1 MNKFF
6 TDKMSQLS
14 RQIGNFARTAC
25 ILEVTTE
32 KPGNVTPTHDF
43 TDTKFEN
50 FVFGSMLI
58 GDVVEKAF
66 INGEQE
72 NFRIGKRIYDFVRQS
87 KTDNKTNTHFG
98 IALLFIVLATA
109 LGTMLKKQNVKKFKN
124 FDELK
129 DAIDYVMKKTE
140 SNDSVYL
147 HKAINLANVR
157 VSENVDKFDVR
168 ARNFAALVRKENVKF
183 YDLLK
188 ICSDKDLIAKELT
201 TKMDISFRY
210 LVFLKNFSG
219 VSREISRKKILFLYL
234 NLLSKEPDTLIVK
247 KYGINK
253 AKEVSKMAKEVIA
266 KNLAI
271 EKFSDYMYKNNINP
285 GSTADITANVV
296 FLCLL
301 KKFIN
306 L

>member
-1 MNKFF
+1 
-6 TDKMSQLS
+6 MSKLS

-58 GDVVEKAF
+58 GDAVEKAF
-66 INGEQE
+66 INGYQE
-72 NFRIGKRIYDFVRQS
+72 NFRIGKQIYDFVRQS
-87 KTDNKTNTHFG
+87 KTNNKTNTHFG
-98 IALLFIVLATA
+98 IALLFIPLATA
-109 LGTMLKKQNVKKFKN
+109 LGTMIKNKKKFKN

-140 SNDSVYL
+140 SNDSIYI
-147 HKAINLANVR
+147 HKAIKTANVR
-157 VSENVDKFDVR
+157 VSENADKFDVLS
-168 ARNFAALVRKENVKF
+168 RNFADIVRKENVKF

-188 ICSDKDLIAKELT
+188 ISADKDLIAKELT

-210 LVFLKNFSG
+210 LVFLKNFSIF
-219 VSREISRKKILFLYL
+219 SREISRGEILLLYL
-234 NLLSKEPDTLIVK
+234 NLLSKYPDTLIAK
-247 KYGINK
+247 KYGINM
-253 AKEVSKMAKEVIA
+253 ARDVSKMAKEVID

-296 FLCLL
+296 FLYLL